1 MGGGFCLAPAKLVAS
16 NNDSVVYLSGN
27 IIANE
32 DFAKIYHLKGE
43 IVY

>member
-1 MGGGFCLAPAKLVAS
+1 MGGDFCLSPAKLVAS
-16 NNDSVVYLSGN
+16 NNDSIGYLSGN

-32 DFAKIYHLKGE
+32 DFAKIYHLKEE